1 MARLSTQL
9 WICDDVF
16 EGAAMAKDALSDVW
30 AQLAVMRNGRIGDF
44 YFPWYVVEGEE

>member
-1 MARLSTQL
+1 M

-30 AQLAVMRNGRIGDF
+30 AQSAVVRDGRSGDF
-44 YFPWYVVEGEE
+44 YFRRYIGKREE